1 MAMPRKLKNQNLFN
15 DGVTYIGQVGE
26 VTLPKLVRK
35 FEDWRGGGMD
45 APIKVDLG
53 QEGLEMETTCGG
65 FMRDVFGQFAI
76 ARHNGVMLR
85 YAGAYQRDDTGQVDA
100 VEVVVRGRHE
110 EIDGGTGKAGEDTEF
125 SVKTACS
132 YYKLSIAGAT
142 VIEIDVQNM
151 VEIVNGVD
159 RLAEQRRAIG
169 A

>member
-26 VTLPKLVRK
+26 VTLPKLVSK

-85 YAGAYQRDDTGQVDA
+85 YAGAYQRDDSGEVDA

-110 EIDGGTGKAGEDTEF
+110 EIDPGKGKAGDDTEF
-125 SVKTACS
+125 KFKTACS
-132 YYKLSIAGAT
+132 YYKLSINGA
-142 VIEIDVQNM
+142 VLVEIDVENM
-151 VEIVNGVD
+151 ICIVNGVD
-159 RLAEQRRAIG
+159 RLADQRRAIG